1 MVDNSLNKSK
11 DILKKIEEILKCEK
25 CKNKY
30 DYNIHKPMIIKC
42 GHTFC
47 KSCLSNQ
54 KEKNSNGY
62 KQNRLFVCPICG
74 IEHIFNYKKNS
85 IINEETIYPN
95 LKLEVILK
103 EILNITEPIIK
114 EKYIV
119 YTKPDM
125 KRNKSPENSGKN
137 ILSNNSEGNCKDNSD
152 NRKNSSDSNNNNKNK
167 NINIK
172 INSGNQIINVN
183 AINVNIDTRKILKK
197 EENKNI
203 KNNDSMLNDDL
214 NTFQMNEEMNLND
227 GKLNFESE
235 KLNDDSIETI
245 PLNEEKSMT
254 NMSFRDDFK
263 ELLNK
268 NDEFKFGNL
277 KTDDNDIALNNISKK
292 MIINN
297 ANNSNNN
304 PLKQTIKTYNKKP
317 LIYENNHSNNKY
329 SNNIKLT
336 EPSKDNENE
345 NEDIINDI
353 KSNNKYKYSNKMP
366 SVYKSKKINNIN
378 SINNK
383 DKSNNNNSMNE
394 DDDKM
399 KEDFKKKI
407 NKNETDYYLNSAKG
421 LSLNNVQLTD
431 NNNKL
436 YENNSNKLNE
446 NDCNFKKINKNDIND
461 IFRKTNYY
469 ELSKNNM
476 INNMKNN
483 INENSNKISIKHNIL
498 NSQQL
503 YMDKGFNSTMK
514 NNQIFRASP
523 DKNEYK
529 LNLNIND
536 DKTEKKYNN
545 MSNYD
550 DSDDDNIDKNYKK
563 NRTVFRKKKKVV
575 YDDNIESNNYNNN
588 STMNNKI
595 EDQII
600 NDSNS
605 LSTVFL

>member
-11 DILKKIEEILKCEK
+11 DILKKIEDILKCEK

-62 KQNRLFVCPICG
+62 KQNRLFVCPVCG

-85 IINEETIYPN
+85 VINEDTMYPN

-119 YTKPDM
+119 YSKPDM

-137 ILSNNSEGNCKDNSD
+137 ILNNNSEGNFKDNSD
-152 NRKNSSDSNNNNKNK
+152 NIKNSSDSNNNNKNK

-197 EENKNI
+197 EENKNL

-277 KTDDNDIALNNISKK
+277 KTDDNDLAINNNSKKKTINNINS
-292 MIINN
+292 
-297 ANNSNNN
+297 ANNNQ
-304 PLKQTIKTYNKKP
+304 LKQTIKTYNKKP
-317 LIYENNHSNNKY
+317 LIYENNHSSNKFN
-329 SNNIKLT
+329 NNIKLT

-345 NEDIINDI
+345 NEDNIND
-353 KSNNKYKYSNKMP
+353 N
-366 SVYKSKKINNIN
+366 KSKVN
-378 SINNK
+378 SKREKYFIGTKYN
-383 DKSNNNNSMNE
+383 
-394 DDDKM
+394 
-399 KEDFKKKI
+399 
-407 NKNETDYYLNSAKG
+407 
-421 LSLNNVQLTD
+421 SLNN
-431 NNNKL
+431 
-436 YENNSNKLNE
+436 
-446 NDCNFKKINKNDIND
+446 
-461 IFRKTNYY
+461 R
-469 ELSKNNM
+469 
-476 INNMKNN
+476 
-483 INENSNKISIKHNIL
+483 
-498 NSQQL
+498 
-503 YMDKGFNSTMK
+503 
-514 NNQIFRASP
+514 
-523 DKNEYK
+523 
-529 LNLNIND
+529 
-536 DKTEKKYNN
+536 
-545 MSNYD
+545 
-550 DSDDDNIDKNYKK
+550 
-563 NRTVFRKKKKVV
+563 
-575 YDDNIESNNYNNN
+575 
-588 STMNNKI
+588 
-595 EDQII
+595 
-600 NDSNS
+600 
-605 LSTVFL
+605 